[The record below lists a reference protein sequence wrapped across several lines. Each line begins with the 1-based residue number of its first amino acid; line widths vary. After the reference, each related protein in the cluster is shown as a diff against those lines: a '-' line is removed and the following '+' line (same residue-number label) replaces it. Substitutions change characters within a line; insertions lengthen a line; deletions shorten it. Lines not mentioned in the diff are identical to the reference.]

1 MEKIK
6 LETSKTGSE
15 LVLETLKNLG
25 VDTIFGYP
33 GGAALNIYDETYKQ
47 TYFKHVLVR
56 HEQAAVHA
64 ADGYARV
71 SGKVSWLL

>member
-15 LVLETLKNLG
+15 LVLETLKSLG

-33 GGAALNIYDETYKQ
+33 GGAYCRFMMLFI
-47 TYFKHVLVR
+47 VLKASVT
-56 HEQAAVHA
+56 
-64 ADGYARV
+64 
-71 SGKVSWLL
+71 S

>member
-33 GGAALNIYDETYKQ
+33 GGAVLPLYDAI
-47 TYFKHVLVR
+47 L
-56 HEQAAVHA
+56 
-64 ADGYARV
+64 
-71 SGKVSWLL
+71 